1 MLINVKIYNV
11 YCVLTNSLV
20 ISLILN
26 QLTLTFITAKL
37 VGGQEADW
45 HGKKK
50 ESLVKSHLKR

>member
-45 HGKKK
+45 HGKKRIV
-50 ESLVKSHLKR
+50 S

>member
-37 VGGQEADW
+37 VGGAGSRLAW
-45 HGKKK
+45 KKK
-50 ESLVKSHLKR
+50 NR